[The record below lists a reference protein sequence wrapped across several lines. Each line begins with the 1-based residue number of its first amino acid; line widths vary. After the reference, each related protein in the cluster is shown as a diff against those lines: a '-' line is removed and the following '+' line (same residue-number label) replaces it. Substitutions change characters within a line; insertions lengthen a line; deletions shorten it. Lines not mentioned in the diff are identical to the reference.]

1 MRRGVCCRG
10 RDGWPRDTLCRTSV
24 PSHGRDLCLCT
35 RTTWS
40 DFPLTCG
47 GIWRT
52 DKPFYADGL
61 NGRMRD
67 SPGSKGELLA
77 EEDTMRQGFRV
88 IDSDTHVNPSLD
100 VLLRYADNDLR
111 DHMDEL
117 KPYTRTV
124 KPRPG
129 QGDAED
135 LEAYTL
141 LSIKPLRLQRVAGE
155 KPRPATETG
164 GDRGFLSGRTQ
175 MVTRQPITPRVA
187 EDNARGR
194 LLDMDTEGRDIDFI
208 IPGTWAYGA
217 PALAPHLTKGL
228 VRAYHRYMADY
239 CAADARRLK
248 SMVLVPGSDPAW
260 SAQVIKDHAQ
270 EEWVAAVWPVLPEGL
285 PADDPDLEPIWAAA
299 DEADLPIMYHAFTI
313 ETPYFPGYRDIWDN
327 PAMGR
332 CAGQTWGGQRFLS
345 FMLMGGMLD
354 RYPNLRVGALES
366 GHGWLPHWLQR
377 LTRQIDYV
385 RGSVSPSLKHTPVE
399 YAQMGRV
406 FCSIDFS
413 EGAAMTKATI
423 DLLGNHALM
432 FASDYPHPETIF
444 PDHVDAV
451 IAWKEALSERA
462 MQKLMWE
469 NASRFFRLASTPWR
483 DDKA

>member
-1 MRRGVCCRG
+1 MEG
-10 RDGWPRDTLCRTSV
+10 D
-24 PSHGRDLCLCT
+24 
-35 RTTWS
+35 
-40 DFPLTCG
+40 
-47 GIWRT
+47 
-52 DKPFYADGL
+52 
-61 NGRMRD
+61 
-67 SPGSKGELLA
+67 
-77 EEDTMRQGFRV
+77 MRQGFRV
-88 IDSDTHVNPSLD
+88 IDSDTHVNPSFD
-100 VLLRYADNDLR
+100 VLRRYADQDLR
-111 DHMDEL
+111 DRMDDL
-117 KPYTRTV
+117 KPYMRTV

-135 LEAYTL
+135 LDAYTI

-155 KPRPATETG
+155 KLGPAKEQS

-175 MVTRQPITPRVA
+175 MVTRKPLTPRVA

-194 LLDMDTEGRDIDFI
+194 LQDMDTEGRDIDFI

-217 PALAPHLTKGL
+217 PALAPQLAMGL

-248 SMVLVPGSDPAW
+248 SMILAPATDPAW
-260 SAQVIKDHAQ
+260 SAQVIKEHAQ
-270 EEWVAAVWPVLPEGL
+270 EDWVAAVWPLLPEGL
-285 PADDPDLEPIWAAA
+285 PVDDPDLEPIWAAA
-299 DEADLPIMYHAFTI
+299 NEADLPIMYHAFTI
-313 ETPYFPGYRDIWDN
+313 ETPYFPGYRDIWEN

-354 RYPNLRVGALES
+354 RYPNLRVGTLES

-385 RGSVSPSLKHTPVE
+385 RGSVSPTLKHTPVE

-413 EGAAMTKATI
+413 EGVAMTKGVI
-423 DLLGNHALM
+423 DLMGAQALM

-444 PDHVDAV
+444 PDHADTV
-451 IAWKEALSERA
+451 IAWRQTLGEPA

-469 NASRFFRLASTPWR
+469 NATRFFRLTSTPWSA
-483 DDKA
+483 DKAQ

>member
-1 MRRGVCCRG
+1 
-10 RDGWPRDTLCRTSV
+10 
-24 PSHGRDLCLCT
+24 
-35 RTTWS
+35 
-40 DFPLTCG
+40 
-47 GIWRT
+47 
-52 DKPFYADGL
+52 
-61 NGRMRD
+61 
-67 SPGSKGELLA
+67 
-77 EEDTMRQGFRV
+77 MRQGFRV
-88 IDSDTHVNPSLD
+88 IDSDTHVNPSFD
-100 VLLRYADNDLR
+100 VLRRYADQDLR
-111 DHMDEL
+111 DRMDDL
-117 KPYTRTV
+117 KPYMRTV

-135 LEAYTL
+135 LDAYTI

-155 KPRPATETG
+155 KLGPAKEQS

-175 MVTRQPITPRVA
+175 MVTRKPLTPRVA

-194 LLDMDTEGRDIDFI
+194 LQDMDTEGRDIDFI

-217 PALAPHLTKGL
+217 PALAPQLAMGL

-248 SMVLVPGSDPAW
+248 SMILAPATDPAW
-260 SAQVIKDHAQ
+260 SAQVIKEHAQ
-270 EEWVAAVWPVLPEGL
+270 EDWVAAVWPLLPEGL
-285 PADDPDLEPIWAAA
+285 PVDDPDLEPIWAAA
-299 DEADLPIMYHAFTI
+299 NEADLPIMYHAFTI
-313 ETPYFPGYRDIWDN
+313 ETPYFPGYRDIWEN

-354 RYPNLRVGALES
+354 RYPNLRVGTLES

-385 RGSVSPSLKHTPVE
+385 RGSVSPTLKHTPVE

-413 EGAAMTKATI
+413 EGVAMTKGVI
-423 DLLGNHALM
+423 DLMGAQALM

-444 PDHVDAV
+444 PDHADTV
-451 IAWKEALSERA
+451 IAWRQTLGEPA

-469 NASRFFRLASTPWR
+469 NATRFFRLTSTPWSA
-483 DDKA
+483 DKAQ